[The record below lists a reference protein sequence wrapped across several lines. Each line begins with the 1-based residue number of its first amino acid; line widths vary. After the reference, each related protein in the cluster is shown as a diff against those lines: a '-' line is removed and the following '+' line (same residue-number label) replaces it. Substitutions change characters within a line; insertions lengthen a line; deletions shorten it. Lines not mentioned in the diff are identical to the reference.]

1 MVLND
6 LGHKIAGAL
15 RRLNEVVVVDDELID
30 GCLKEICNALL
41 SADVGV
47 AQVVRVK
54 KNILKDLDAENAPS
68 GMNAKKMLERAV
80 FKELTNLLNGG
91 GGRRGE

>member
-1 MVLND
+1 MLND

-54 KNILKDLDAENAPS
+54 KNILKDLDAENCLLYTSPS
-68 GMNAKKMLERAV
+68 PRDRQKSRMPSSA
-80 FKELTNLLNGG
+80 
-91 GGRRGE
+91 